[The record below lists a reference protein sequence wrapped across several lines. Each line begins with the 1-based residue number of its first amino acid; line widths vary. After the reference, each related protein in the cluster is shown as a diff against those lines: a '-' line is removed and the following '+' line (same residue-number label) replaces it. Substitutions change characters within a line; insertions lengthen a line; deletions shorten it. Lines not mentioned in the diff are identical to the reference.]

1 MKQYQIMVSGVRSEE
16 IGLYSLYIDIF
27 DWFVDVTFKE
37 LTSEYFDETLT
48 HLSEEFVVDFKDPLQ
63 GTLPYLQS
71 SLDSLSISMWFM

>member
-1 MKQYQIMVSGVRSEE
+1 M
-16 IGLYSLYIDIF
+16 
-27 DWFVDVTFKE
+27 DVTFKE

-71 SLDSLSISMWFM
+71 LLDSLSISMWFM